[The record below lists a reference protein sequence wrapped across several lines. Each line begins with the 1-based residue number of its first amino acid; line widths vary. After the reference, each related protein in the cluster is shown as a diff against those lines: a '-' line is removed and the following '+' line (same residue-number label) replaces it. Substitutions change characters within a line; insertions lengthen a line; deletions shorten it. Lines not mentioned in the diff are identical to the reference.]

1 MRQPDIVSAVS
12 QVCIIPVEQESI
24 LSKVQSHFAGIPG
37 KGDKLGCHIAC
48 SLDKITPS
56 SFLSMKN
63 PMRLPAFAAAL
74 AVFFCTCTA
83 AQLTEN
89 RKPADTAT
97 EHQEASGPSDNEIV
111 SALKQALEL
120 ATGKAVA
127 LAGKPDGFLDN
138 VAIRILLP
146 PKLQSVGKAMRLIGE
161 GDRVD
166 DLEIGMNRAAERAT
180 PQAKQ
185 IFLDALKKMT
195 FRDARKILAG
205 GDTAATEYFEQTCSA
220 DLTTA
225 FTPIVHSSLQR
236 VGVIKNY
243 DHVIKTAPGG
253 NAIANEFDLDKYV
266 VGKTLD
272 GLFYEIGQQE
282 INIRTNPGAQN
293 TALLKEVFARK

>member
-1 MRQPDIVSAVS
+1 
-12 QVCIIPVEQESI
+12 
-24 LSKVQSHFAGIPG
+24 
-37 KGDKLGCHIAC
+37 
-48 SLDKITPS
+48 
-56 SFLSMKN
+56 MKN

-74 AVFFCTCTA
+74 AVFFCTCAA
-83 AQLTEN
+83 AQLTES

-97 EHQEASGPSDNEIV
+97 EHQEASSPSDNEIV

-127 LAGKPDGFLDN
+127 LAGKPDGFLFN
-138 VAIRILLP
+138 EAIRILLP

-161 GDRVD
+161 GDTVD

-195 FRDARKILAG
+195 FRDARNILAR

-236 VGVIKNY
+236 VGVIKKY

-272 GLFYEIGQQE
+272 GLFYELGQEE
-282 INIRTNPGAQN
+282 INIRTNPTAQT

>member
-1 MRQPDIVSAVS
+1 
-12 QVCIIPVEQESI
+12 
-24 LSKVQSHFAGIPG
+24 
-37 KGDKLGCHIAC
+37 
-48 SLDKITPS
+48 
-56 SFLSMKN
+56 MKN

-74 AVFFCTCTA
+74 AVFFCTCSTA

-89 RKPADTAT
+89 RKPADAAT
-97 EHQEASGPSDNEIV
+97 EHQEASGPGDNEIV

-127 LAGKPDGFLDN
+127 LAGKPDGFLFN
-138 VAIRILLP
+138 EAIRILLP

-161 GDRVD
+161 GDTVD

-195 FRDARKILAG
+195 FRDARRILAR

-225 FTPIVHSSLQR
+225 FTPIIHSSLQR
-236 VGVIKNY
+236 IGVIKKY
-243 DHVIKTAPGG
+243 EHVIKTAPGG
-253 NAIANEFDLDKYV
+253 SAIANEFDLDKYV

-272 GLFYEIGQQE
+272 GLFYELGQEE
-282 INIRTNPGAQN
+282 INIRTNPTAQT

>member
-1 MRQPDIVSAVS
+1 
-12 QVCIIPVEQESI
+12 
-24 LSKVQSHFAGIPG
+24 
-37 KGDKLGCHIAC
+37 
-48 SLDKITPS
+48 
-56 SFLSMKN
+56 MKN
-63 PMRLPAFAAAL
+63 PMRLSAFAVAL
-74 AVFFCTCTA
+74 AVVFSTCAA

-89 RKPADTAT
+89 RDPAQAGT
-97 EHQEASGPSDNEIV
+97 EHHEASGPGDNEIV

-127 LAGKPDGFLDN
+127 LAGKPDGFLFN
-138 VAIRILLP
+138 EAIRILLP

-195 FRDARKILAG
+195 FRDARHILAS

-253 NAIANEFDLDKYV
+253 NAIASQFDLDKYV

-282 INIRTNPGAQN
+282 INIRTNPAAQ
-293 TALLKEVFARK
+293 TSALLKEVFARK

>member
-1 MRQPDIVSAVS
+1 
-12 QVCIIPVEQESI
+12 
-24 LSKVQSHFAGIPG
+24 
-37 KGDKLGCHIAC
+37 
-48 SLDKITPS
+48 
-56 SFLSMKN
+56 
-63 PMRLPAFAAAL
+63 
-74 AVFFCTCTA
+74 
-83 AQLTEN
+83 
-89 RKPADTAT
+89 
-97 EHQEASGPSDNEIV
+97 
-111 SALKQALEL
+111 
-120 ATGKAVA
+120 
-127 LAGKPDGFLDN
+127 
-138 VAIRILLP
+138 
-146 PKLQSVGKAMRLIGE
+146 MRLIGE
-161 GDRVD
+161 GDTVD

-236 VGVIKNY
+236 VGVIKKY

-272 GLFYEIGQQE
+272 GLFYEVGQQE
-282 INIRTNPGAQN
+282 FNIRTNPAAQT